1 MKSDAQRDRVQHVVI
16 ERTSLRRTFNV
27 LNTYVQHAAKGVT
40 IARTIQLLN
49 AIHDAEHAAA
59 QTTETL
65 AASHALTISFRNAK
79 VRWIRKG
86 TMRTTAPR
94 Y

>member
-1 MKSDAQRDRVQHVVI
+1 MKSDAQRDRVLHVVI
-16 ERTSLRRTFNV
+16 GRTSLRRTLNV
-27 LNTYVQHAAKGVT
+27 LSRYAQRAAKRVT

-49 AIHDAEHAAA
+49 AIHDVEHAAA

-65 AASHALTISFRNAK
+65 AASHALSTSVRDAK
-79 VRWIRKG
+79 ARWIRKG
-86 TMRTTAPR
+86 TIRATTPR